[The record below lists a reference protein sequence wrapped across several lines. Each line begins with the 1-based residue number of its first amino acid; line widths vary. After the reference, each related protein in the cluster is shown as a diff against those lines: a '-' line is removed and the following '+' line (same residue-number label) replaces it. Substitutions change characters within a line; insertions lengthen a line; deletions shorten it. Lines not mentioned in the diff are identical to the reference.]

1 VHELSLCQAIVD
13 TVREHAGKRQ
23 IRCVHV
29 RIGYF
34 RQVVPE
40 SLLFSWQVMTDG
52 TELANCELSIEHV
65 PAVIV
70 CQHCGGR
77 SELDRP
83 LLVCPSCEGHSV
95 DLVQGE
101 EFQISSMD
109 VTEEVV

>member
-1 VHELSLCQAIVD
+1 MHELSLCQAIVD
-13 TVREHAGKRQ
+13 TVREHAGTRR

-40 SLLFSWQVMTDG
+40 SLLFSWHVMTDG
-52 TELANCELSIEHV
+52 TELAECELSIEHV
-65 PAVIV
+65 TAVIV
-70 CQHCGGR
+70 CQACGQR
-77 SELDRP
+77 TELDRP

-101 EFQISSMD
+101 EFQIAAMD
-109 VTEEVV
+109 VLEEVV